1 MDTRGG
7 ILAALAALSMLAAA
21 PALAVCPSGLKPMRT
36 AEFVFGRNIGEKP
49 GVSDDDW
56 QAFLDR
62 EVATRFPNGFTVFDA
77 RGQWR
82 NIEGETVR
90 EPSKILLIAL
100 TGDAHEDE
108 RLAGLARAYKLQF
121 HQQSV
126 LLMEE
131 GACVTF

>member
-1 MDTRGG
+1 MGVGG
-7 ILAALAALSMLAAA
+7 RILGAAVVAALLAGPVLAA
-21 PALAVCPSGLKPMRT
+21 CPSGLKAMRT

-56 QAFLDR
+56 QAFVDR
-62 EVATRFPNGFTVFDA
+62 EVATRFPNGFTILDA

-82 NIEGETVR
+82 NTEGETVH

-100 TGDAHEDE
+100 TGDPHEDE
-108 RLAGLARAYKLQF
+108 RLAGLARAYKHQF
-121 HQQSV
+121 RQQSV
-126 LLMEE
+126 LLMEQ

>member
-1 MDTRGG
+1 MSAWGG
-7 ILAALAALSMLAAA
+7 IVAACAALTVLAAA
-21 PALAVCPSGLKPMRT
+21 PVLAACPTGLKAMRT

-49 GVSDDDW
+49 GVSEDDW

-62 EVATRFPNGFTVFDA
+62 EVATRFPRGFTVFDA

-82 NIEGETVR
+82 NDEGETVR

-100 TGDAHEDE
+100 TGDPHEDE

-126 LLMEE
+126 LLMEQ

>member
-1 MDTRGG
+1 MAAW
-7 ILAALAALSMLAAA
+7 AALTVLAAA
-21 PALAVCPSGLKPMRT
+21 PVFAACPTGLKAMRT
-36 AEFVFGRNIGEKP
+36 AEFIFGRNIGERP
-49 GVSDDDW
+49 GVSEDDW

-62 EVATRFPNGFTVFDA
+62 EVATRFPHGFTVFDA

-82 NIEGETVR
+82 NAEGETVR

-100 TGDAHEDE
+100 TGDPHEDE

-126 LLMEE
+126 LLMEQ

>member
-1 MDTRGG
+1 MGRGRRT
-7 ILAALAALSMLAAA
+7 LAAGVIGAMLAAG
-21 PALAVCPSGLKPMRT
+21 PVLAACPTGLKSMRT

-56 QAFLDR
+56 QGFLDR

-82 NIEGETVR
+82 NPEGETVQ

-100 TGDAHEDE
+100 TGDPHEDE

-126 LLMEE
+126 LLMEQ